1 VIDSTG
7 SFCLLEG
14 STASSQ
20 SVARRRHSSA
30 VPEPPVAAM
39 KTATRR
45 KAASVDEPE
54 SPPPCKQPIVEI
66 SPLSDS
72 KLSAASLT
80 VVCQSLL

>member
-1 VIDSTG
+1 MIDSTG